1 MGLMHN
7 LFKTINR
14 DRRRKK
20 SFRQR
25 SSSESFGIHEQL
37 EERIALTVQV
47 FSTTASGTAVEG
59 GSPGYMSLIIDQ
71 SGENLYVRNTS
82 RPLGETQ
89 IVPGLELADN
99 PSFAQ
104 SSFQNFSDNEV
115 SLGLNNYQDLYVGLG
130 VRNRQETV
138 APINSANPSFNLQGA
153 EVLTLPAGLSPD
165 FTFDVS
171 PGTLQ
176 GEVTAVNTNGTPET
190 FNFRTRYLTDD
201 QDGTSNGI
209 MELVF
214 FRTVNGSGIPSSATT
229 ELELPFGQ
237 DTNVDVTGT
246 FNPDNGVINLQYR
259 NPNPEVLGSTFRVN
273 YASPVVAS
281 DPTNF
286 VLSSGDSLDAGLF
299 VDLPAANST
308 VTINAPITTP
318 NRGLAVNNSVDLRTS
333 DIVVN
338 AAIESNEN
346 FTVGRSRFHS
356 PPVQSSTGGDA
367 IGLVADAIL
376 SRTITVSP
384 ADAALIQPGAFAEFS
399 RSQDCY
405 VLSVDDVTGVLN
417 LSRQVTLYDE
427 DSGFF
432 YNPASNAQELVIV
445 EPSDTPVIES
455 STVFVDVSGAFA
467 ENRNIQPGAFLM
479 PQGEI
484 NDSTYIPLNTLVAS
498 VNTVTGRV
506 DLTRPITL
514 PYDPNNSTATTLE
527 FYNPG
532 FVQVVPENFEATVP
546 IQAPEFS
553 FDISNDITTDSQQ
566 RGRLY
571 LAAGSGL
578 SGVGGVSAT
587 RLVVNAAAA
596 DVIINSSVDV
606 QEQVYD
612 FRTTVA
618 DVPFSLTTKNS
629 SGVST
634 GNLSADRIQ
643 ISLANASAVE
653 SENSVV
659 QVVDLDTD
667 TTTLQVSAGTYSAVN
682 PPFDRSEADS
692 TDTTSEPF
700 PFAISIREADDLILD
715 ANIASGGPVDI
726 RVGDQLVPG
735 NLDITAS
742 ITSDSDVTFDVAG
755 TIDGLA
761 QVVTNNGQISIE
773 GTDVN
778 LRGLVQVLNRPF
790 DTTVTDVTVS
800 ATSGSVV
807 LGQGVRAVNTVV
819 VDQRNPTGAAGS
831 VTSNGVLAAHDVR
844 VFAQGD
850 VDIDTASRYVDVSV
864 AGQVNGT
871 DNEARNVVVDSA
883 TPGEFSLSSAGGTV
897 EVTALGVDI
906 DPDGVYGNA
915 DDIKALTVALRDTAS
930 LFASAPEG
938 SIDVTAVTSNKLVL
952 GVATDL
958 LTGLATNMQAA
969 GSVSVRTT
977 QAEMDVLDAPIAGQG
992 ALQVRAAAVT
1002 EAADPSDP
1010 PVENNLVGVYAQN
1023 TPGITPAT
1031 ITGETNQS
1039 INSYNITN
1047 GVFGGLDTVD
1057 SAGRPTN
1064 RLRFR
1069 DLVLLTGQTDEKENG
1084 VYQVINLGSQSEPW
1098 QLRRYGLADTTAE
1111 LPVGTRVFVQ
1121 DGDGRDQTYRVS
1133 SYADTLDTTP
1143 LQVTQGFKR
1152 ADDEVSVRFATES
1165 ILNGTFTAGVG
1176 GAAATITAF
1185 NPPVGSVLEVNNTP
1199 VQIGDLIL
1207 VRYGAKPL
1215 GAGNNTATSAVSNG
1229 VYQVTTAED
1238 VWVLTRYDNP
1248 EPPTEPAGI
1257 VSEATVVVNDGFY
1270 RTSLTGETFT
1280 VNYDGL
1286 GLKAL
1291 EILNDEQA
1299 KESAIGSYD
1308 PRDVTTLVV
1317 STAGGRNDSA
1327 GSFGKMLTIAQQNEA
1342 ADLVGQSLF
1351 QELKFGNELGSV
1363 TGATGTIVLQ
1373 QELPKVRKPIVIDAS
1388 ARYTLSTVTQT
1399 LVIDGSRITSSS
1411 EGTFVTRA
1419 DEVNGLELT
1428 EEASANV
1435 QDPFRPLEST
1445 VSSLRFG
1452 GFAQGSAVYVN
1463 GASNVL
1469 LDELIIGQ
1477 NSNGDSQASRYGIRV
1492 AGSSGAAGPVTIVN
1506 GEITSSLTPTNSLLA
1521 GANTL
1526 PESVQTR
1533 VLDGAGV
1540 LIEGT
1545 ARNVQIV
1552 GTEVGSTTAGNLIGV
1567 VSRSTHPF
1575 NAADPDTIEV
1585 NSIGAA
1591 PIETFQTNAQIN
1603 SRQLGIS
1610 ETDTRG
1616 NPINIRDV
1624 YVGQQVSGSDVVNG
1638 TTIVAVDYATRT
1650 VTLSEALLRTNQA
1663 SSIGLETPG
1672 RTEIGQ
1678 NFWGVT
1684 LEAGATRIVNTDIT
1698 DNVYDGVV
1706 IGNGL
1711 GGAVFAAIG
1720 ASTTA
1725 DLASNA
1731 IYSNGRNGIRFAKLV
1746 QSSTGPANI
1755 TIQGNFIGAAVS
1767 STAFVGNDQGS
1778 YFWEGNGVPIGTI
1791 GSTAFRSF
1799 GYDSTT
1805 GLPTPPNY
1813 ILNDALFD
1821 GLITPEAT
1829 SDGET
1834 DEFGNKNADFVAG
1847 SNDSGPS
1854 QPIGPPP
1861 PSNGNI

>member
-1 MGLMHN
+1 MSTEPELN
-7 LFKTINR
+7 S
-14 DRRRKK
+14 D
-20 SFRQR
+20 
-25 SSSESFGIHEQL
+25 L
-37 EERIALTVQV
+37 EI
-47 FSTTASGTAVEG
+47 
-59 GSPGYMSLIIDQ
+59 
-71 SGENLYVRNTS
+71 
-82 RPLGETQ
+82 
-89 IVPGLELADN
+89 
-99 PSFAQ
+99 
-104 SSFQNFSDNEV
+104 
-115 SLGLNNYQDLYVGLG
+115 
-130 VRNRQETV
+130 
-138 APINSANPSFNLQGA
+138 NLQGA
-153 EVLTLPAGLSPD
+153 EALSLPPGLSPD
-165 FTFDVS
+165 PTFDVS
-171 PGTLQ
+171 PGTLF
-176 GEVTAVNTNGTPET
+176 GDVTATNAAGVSET
-190 FNFRTRYLTDD
+190 FDFRTRYLTDN
-201 QDGTSNGI
+201 QDSSSNRIMDLVFTRRTGTESLSQPQRLQNYNCLLETSN
-209 MELVF
+209 
-214 FRTVNGSGIPSSATT
+214 
-229 ELELPFGQ
+229 
-237 DTNVDVTGT
+237 DVDVTGR
-246 FNPDNGVINLQYR
+246 FDPENGIVNILYR
-259 NPNPEVLGSTFRVN
+259 ETDGDPIVLGSVFTVN
-273 YASPVVAS
+273 YASPVVAA
-281 DPTNF
+281 DPTAF
-286 VLSSGDSLDAGLF
+286 VFSSGDSLDAGLF
-299 VDLPAANST
+299 VDLPAAGST

-318 NRGLAVNNSVDLRTS
+318 DRGLAVENSVDLRTS
-333 DIVVN
+333 DITVN
-338 AAIESNEN
+338 AAIESNQN
-346 FTVGRSRFHS
+346 FNVGRSRFHS

-367 IGLVADAIL
+367 IGLVADSIL
-376 SRTITVSP
+376 TRTITVSP
-384 ADAALIQPGAFAEFS
+384 ENAALIQPGALAELS
-399 RSQDCY
+399 RSQTCY
-405 VLSVDDVTGVLN
+405 VLSVDEATGVIN
-417 LSRQVTLYDE
+417 VSQQVTLYDG

-432 YNPASNAQELVIV
+432 YNPASNTAGLVIIQ
-445 EPSDTPVIES
+445 PADPPVIES
-455 STVFVDVSGAFA
+455 TTVFVDTLGSNV
-467 ENRNIQPGAFLM
+467 NIQPGAFLM
-479 PQGEI
+479 PQGNI

-506 DLTRPITL
+506 NLTRPITL
-514 PYDPNNSTATTLE
+514 PYDPVNSTATTLE

-532 FVQVVPENFEATVP
+532 FVQVVPENFEATAP

-553 FDISNDITTDSQQ
+553 FDVSNDITNDSQQ

-571 LAAGSGL
+571 VAASSGI

-587 RLVVNAAAA
+587 RMVVNATAA
-596 DVIINSSVDV
+596 DVILNAAVNV

-612 FRTTVA
+612 FETTLA
-618 DVPFSLTTKNS
+618 GVPFSLTTKDS
-629 SGVST
+629 AGVPT
-634 GNLSADRIQ
+634 GDLSADRIQ
-643 ISLANASAVE
+643 ISLANNSPAE
-653 SENSVV
+653 SGNSVV
-659 QVVDLDTD
+659 QEVDLDTD
-667 TTTLQVSAGTYSAVN
+667 TTTLQVSAGTYTAVN
-682 PPFDRSEADS
+682 PPFDRTEFDETDIFPEDS
-692 TDTTSEPF
+692 TDTTSGPF
-700 PFAISIREADDLILD
+700 PFAITIREANDLILD

-726 RVGDQLVPG
+726 RVGDPSNPG

-742 ITSDSDVTFDVAG
+742 ISSDSDVAFDVAG

-761 QVVTNNGQISIE
+761 QVVTNNGQISLA

-800 ATSGSVV
+800 ATAGSVV
-807 LGQGVRAVNTVV
+807 LGQGIRAVNTIV

-831 VTSNGVLAAHDVR
+831 VTSGGVLAAHDVR

-850 VDIDTASRYVDVSV
+850 VDIDTASRYVDVLV

-871 DNEARNVVVDSA
+871 DNDPRNVVVNAA

-915 DDIKALTVALRDTAS
+915 DDVKALTVSLRDTAS

-938 SIDVTAVTSNKLVL
+938 SINVTTVTSNKLVL
-952 GVATDL
+952 GVDTDL
-958 LTGLATNMQAA
+958 LTGLASNMQAA

-1002 EAADPSDP
+1002 AADPSIDQ
-1010 PVENNLVGVYAQN
+1010 PVPNNLDGEYAQN

-1039 INSYNITN
+1039 INSYNISS

-1057 SAGRPTN
+1057 SVGLPTN
-1064 RLRFR
+1064 PLRFR
-1069 DLVLLTGQTDEKENG
+1069 DLVLLTGQTNTEENG

-1098 QLRRYGLADTTAE
+1098 QLRRYGMADTTAE
-1111 LPVGTRVFVQ
+1111 LPVGTRVFVR
-1121 DGDGRDQTYRVS
+1121 DGDSRDQTYRVS
-1133 SYADTLDTTP
+1133 SYANTLDTTP
-1143 LQVTQGFKR
+1143 LQVTRGSER
-1152 ADDEVSVRFATES
+1152 AADEIAVRFATES
-1165 ILNGTFTAGVG
+1165 ILDGSFTAGVVG
-1176 GAAATITAF
+1176 GAAATITAS
-1185 NPPVGSVLEVNNTP
+1185 NPDGNSLEVNNTP

-1207 VRYGAKPL
+1207 VRYGAVPN

-1238 VWVLTRYDNP
+1238 VWVLTRYDNL
-1248 EPPTEPAGI
+1248 EPPTSPSGI
-1257 VSEATVVVNDGFY
+1257 VSEATVVVLEGYY

-1286 GLKAL
+1286 GLEAL
-1291 EILNDEQA
+1291 EIDNDQQNITN
-1299 KESAIGSYD
+1299 AIGSYD
-1308 PRDVTTLVV
+1308 PRDITTLVV

-1351 QELKFGNELGSV
+1351 QELKFGNELGNV

-1373 QELPKVRKPIVIDAS
+1373 QELPKVSKPIVIDAS

-1428 EEASANV
+1428 EGASANV
-1435 QDPFRPLEST
+1435 SDPFRPLEST

-1452 GFAQGSAVYVN
+1452 GFSQGSAIYVN

-1477 NSNGDSQASRYGIRV
+1477 NTNGDSQASRYGIRV
-1492 AGSSGAAGPVTIVN
+1492 AGSSGATGPITIVD
-1506 GEITSSLTPTNSLLA
+1506 GEITSSLTPTNSLLS

-1526 PESVQTR
+1526 PSSVPVQSR

-1552 GTEVGSTTAGNLIGV
+1552 GTEVGSATAGNLIGV
-1567 VSRSTHPF
+1567 VSRSTHPY
-1575 NAADPDTIEV
+1575 NPADPDAIEV
-1585 NSIGAA
+1585 NSIGVS
-1591 PIETFQTNAQIN
+1591 PIETFETNTQIN
-1603 SRQLGIS
+1603 SRQLEIS

-1624 YVGQQVSGSDVVNG
+1624 YVGQQVSGSDVVSG
-1638 TTIVAVDYATRT
+1638 TIIVAVNYATRT

-1663 SSIGLETPG
+1663 SSIGLQTPA
-1672 RTEIGQ
+1672 RTEISQ
-1678 NFWGVT
+1678 NFWGIT

-1706 IGNGL
+1706 IGDGL

-1731 IYSNGRNGIRFAKLV
+1731 IYANGRNGIRFATLV
-1746 QSSTGPANI
+1746 EKSEGPANI

-1778 YFWEGNGVPIGTI
+1778 YFWEGNGIPLGTF

-1799 GYDSTT
+1799 GYNSTT
-1805 GLPTPPNY
+1805 SQPTPPDY
-1813 ILNDALFD
+1813 ILRDDLFD
-1821 GLITPEAT
+1821 GLITPVAS

-1854 QPIGPPP
+1854 TPVGPPP